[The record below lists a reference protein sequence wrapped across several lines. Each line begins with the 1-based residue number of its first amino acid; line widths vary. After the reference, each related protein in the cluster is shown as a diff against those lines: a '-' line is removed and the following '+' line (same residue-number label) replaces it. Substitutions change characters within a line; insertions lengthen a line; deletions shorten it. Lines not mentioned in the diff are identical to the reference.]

1 MSEKTAARKVCL
13 IKFHCVRTQ
22 WTFKTSLP
30 VVNVFSPFHQH
41 QIFEH
46 RRTSRILLDFF
57 STAVMARSFN
67 FNPLKIK
74 IITDFSEDV
83 SSLHHI
89 PSFPPCWVVETLNQ
103 LLCSFAKK
111 CCDTTCDTTRKFRA
125 FLCNYVIN
133 NFSLLLFFHFSFLFP
148 FLSIGSRI
156 FRPKIR
162 NFRQPSFSLFF
173 KVRNLSPSPD
183 ICNVELPISRALW
196 PYLGSVSMFW
206 IKKWDTR

>member
-1 MSEKTAARKVCL
+1 MISVSCLKKFNSESKQIEQTHGYLNRADQSGKVFEKTAARKVCL
-13 IKFHCVRTQ
+13 IKFHSVRTQ

-148 FLSIGSRI
+148 FLSISSRI
-156 FRPKIR
+156 FPPKIR
-162 NFRQPSFSLFF
+162 N
-173 KVRNLSPSPD
+173 
-183 ICNVELPISRALW
+183 CW
-196 PYLGSVSMFW
+196 
-206 IKKWDTR
+206 